1 MGFHEPKS
9 MKAKELVKNSV
20 KIEDIYLN
28 IEERNK
34 MGEYKIFYPYYV
46 YISNEVI
53 MQLIEDGF
61 KVSKGEW
68 FKGQIGLI
76 IEW

>member
-1 MGFHEPKS
+1 
-9 MKAKELVKNSV
+9 MKAKELVKKSV

-34 MGEYKIFYPYYV
+34 MGEYKIFYPCYV
-46 YISNEVI
+46 YISDEVI
-53 MQLIEDGF
+53 MELIEDGF

-68 FKGQIGLI
+68 LRGEIGLI

>member
-1 MGFHEPKS
+1 
-9 MKAKELVKNSV
+9 MKAKELVKKSV

-34 MGEYKIFYPYYV
+34 LCECKIFYPCCVYV
-46 YISNEVI
+46 SDVVI
-53 MQLIEDGF
+53 TQLIEDGF

-68 FKGQIGLI
+68 FKGDIGLI

>member
-1 MGFHEPKS
+1 
-9 MKAKELVKNSV
+9 MKASELVKNSV

-34 MGEYKIFYPYYV
+34 EGDYKIFYPCYV
-46 YISNEVI
+46 YISDGVV

-68 FKGQIGLI
+68 FKGDIGLI